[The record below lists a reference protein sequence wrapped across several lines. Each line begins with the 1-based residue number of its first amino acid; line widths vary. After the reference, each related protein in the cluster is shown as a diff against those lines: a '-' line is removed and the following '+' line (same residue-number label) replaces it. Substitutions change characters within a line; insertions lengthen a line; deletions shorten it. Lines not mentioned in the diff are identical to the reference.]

1 MKLCPRC
8 NLNFPDSLTFC
19 ESCGGG
25 LGEAVSLRCP
35 ACGETAQPGWKFCV
49 KCQAPLPSA
58 GTGDLRNPT
67 DWAAPQL
74 TVPLVSESSAPP
86 PTMPLISEDV
96 SSTAP
101 LRGEDTARS
110 SQQTVLDPQIR
121 VRCPSCRSLVDEDSV
136 FCEFCGK
143 NMFEDTA
150 PLIAP
155 TPAAPP
161 TQLTTHQQGYGR
173 DTVYDPARADETTS
187 VRPKPSASSSGSMPT
202 TITSDKT
209 APSLSMLQSYGGTE
223 SRPQFKWWHG
233 LLVVVFVLLVFGAL
247 GAGGW
252 YWWSHRG
259 SEAQSSPQPVANPA
273 PAKTSS
279 ETSPSS
285 TTSGQTSE
293 TQSADNELTDLRDR
307 RVSAPPSEG
316 NKILAAIEDA
326 EKKYPTDYRFPYERA
341 KLSIKGM
348 ISHHEA
354 FEAIFLAGA
363 KAIDNGKAQEMLN
376 DLMSDKEGDFYKM
389 SRGHHEWSTLEAAL
403 RNNDK
408 SALATHHE

>member
-35 ACGETAQPGWKFCV
+35 ACGETTQPGWKFCV

-67 DWAAPQL
+67 DWSAPQL

-96 SSTAP
+96 NSTAP

-121 VRCPSCRSLVDEDSV
+121 VRCRSCRSLVDEDSV

-150 PLIAP
+150 PLIAS
-155 TPAAPP
+155 PP
-161 TQLTTHQQGYGR
+161 PVQRATNQQGYGR
-173 DTVYDPARADETTS
+173 DTVYDPAGADESTVIPRKPYTS
-187 VRPKPSASSSGSMPT
+187 GSASSRPV
-202 TITSDKT
+202 ITSERT
-209 APSLSMLQSYGGTE
+209 APSLSMLEAYGHNAPP
-223 SRPQFKWWHG
+223 RQFKWWHG
-233 LLVVVFVLLVFGAL
+233 LLVAIFVLMVFGAL

-252 YWWSHRG
+252 YWWSHRS
-259 SEAQSSPQPVANPA
+259 SEAQSSPQPAAIPA
-273 PAKTSS
+273 PSKISS
-279 ETSPSS
+279 ATSPSS

-293 TQSADNELTDLRDR
+293 TQSADNELTDLRTR

-316 NKILAAIEDA
+316 NKILAAIEAA
-326 EKKYPTDYRFPYERA
+326 EKKYPSDYRFPYERA

-403 RNNDK
+403 RNKDK
-408 SALATHHE
+408 SLLAVHHE

>member
-1 MKLCPRC
+1 MKRCPRC

-25 LGEAVSLRCP
+25 LGEAVPLRCP

-49 KCQAPLPSA
+49 KCQAQLPSA
-58 GTGDLRNPT
+58 GTGDLSNPT
-67 DWAAPQL
+67 ERSAPL
-74 TVPLVSESSAPP
+74 PTVPLVSERSTPP
-86 PTMPLISEDV
+86 ATMPLVSPEV

-101 LRGEDTARS
+101 LRGEDTTRS
-110 SQQTVLDPQIR
+110 SQQTVMDPQIR
-121 VRCPSCRSLVDEDSV
+121 VRCRSCRSLVDEDSV
-136 FCEFCGK
+136 FCEFCGT

-155 TPAAPP
+155 SPPAPP
-161 TQLTTHQQGYGR
+161 TQRFTNQQTYGR
-173 DTVYDPARADETTS
+173 DTLYEPARADETTVVS
-187 VRPKPSASSSGSMPT
+187 PKPYASGSASSPSE
-202 TITSDKT
+202 ITAERT
-209 APSLSMLQSYGGTE
+209 APSLSMLESYGHKATT
-223 SRPQFKWWHG
+223 RQFKWWHG
-233 LLVVVFVLLVFGAL
+233 LFVVIFVLMVFGAL

-252 YWWSHRG
+252 YWWSHRITTAEFVG
-259 SEAQSSPQPVANPA
+259 QPTPGPA
-273 PAKTSS
+273 PTAI
-279 ETSPSS
+279 P
-285 TTSGQTSE
+285 TTQGQT
-293 TQSADNELTDLRDR
+293 TNPNSADDELKKLRAS
-307 RVSAPPSEG
+307 RVSASPSDAD
-316 NKILAAIEDA
+316 KIVAAIEAA

-354 FEAIFLAGA
+354 FEAIFLAGE
-363 KAIDNGKAQEMLN
+363 KAIDNDKAQEMLN
-376 DLMSDKEGDFYKM
+376 DLMSDKDGDFYKM